1 MLITPLGHTEFLV
14 DMASREGGN
23 ARILIDSWLSDYAL
37 GDMMER
43 TVKVR
48 LDPEKIET
56 IDAIYISHCHSDHF
70 DPYTLYD
77 LLGKGGGIRGTNDG
91 GLGNGKGAKNQSSV
105 STSSSQLLSQGAP
118 KPLLILPFTLR
129 YLEPLL
135 WEFLPNAR
143 VKWLMNKEVFLFK

>member
-1 MLITPLGHTEFLV
+1 M
-14 DMASREGGN
+14 
-23 ARILIDSWLSDYAL
+23 RILIDSWLSDYAV

-56 IDAIYISHCHSDHF
+56 IDAIYISHSHSDHF
-70 DPYTLYD
+70 DPYTLYEIFGRPP
-77 LLGKGGGIRGTNDG
+77 LQR
-91 GLGNGKGAKNQSSV
+91 
-105 STSSSQLLSQGAP
+105 SSQ

-135 WEFLPNAR
+135 TEFLPNAQ
-143 VKWLMNKEVFLFK
+143 VKWLGNREVLLFK